1 MRRYCQR
8 NGHPFRT
15 QQAVKQAVKTIGRG
29 SLTEM
34 EKPDVWQR
42 LMDEQMRLF
51 GFGLS
56 EYVREKDELML
67 KDELVLNGRRDR
79 DGRPKAWVQ
88 EDNG

>member
-1 MRRYCQR
+1 M
-8 NGHPFRT
+8 
-15 QQAVKQAVKTIGRG
+15 KQAVKTIGRG

-67 KDELVLNGRRDR
+67 KVMAEGIETDDLSLGFKKTMVDEWMEQLMA
-79 DGRPKAWVQ
+79 K
-88 EDNG
+88 